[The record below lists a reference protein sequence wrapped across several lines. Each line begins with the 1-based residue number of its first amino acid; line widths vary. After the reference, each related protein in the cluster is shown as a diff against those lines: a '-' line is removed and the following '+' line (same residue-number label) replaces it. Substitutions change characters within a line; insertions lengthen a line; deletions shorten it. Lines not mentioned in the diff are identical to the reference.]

1 MMRDDQSAQF
11 HLASK
16 KCFQTPTRAALITG
30 SSQQAGSADGDRIAS
45 CHARPS
51 AWAGMYSARRGGDHH
66 GVPSPTTVLND
77 FMAAEQDDTAYRPPF
92 SPAQVTDAYAGGRG
106 RANMNYDSGVTQAL
120 MSHLNVVHVDHPA
133 GGRAA
138 GVASTVAAS
147 AADWCDTSVAQEQH
161 TKSRSRTRSTDW
173 HSIMQPL
180 HAEEE
185 NQ

>member
-1 MMRDDQSAQF
+1 MRDDQSAQF

-120 MSHLNVVHVDHPA
+120 QTEHVRRCHETMGRDDSARGVNDDEMSDLIV
-133 GGRAA
+133 GGDTATYLDMLSQARAHRPVSA
-138 GVASTVAAS
+138 RCRCGRRGGCAA
-147 AADWCDTSVAQEQH
+147 V
-161 TKSRSRTRSTDW
+161 
-173 HSIMQPL
+173 
-180 HAEEE
+180 
-185 NQ
+185 